1 MTTEL
6 EDGRTSVSCRREGE
20 EVVQELPQR
29 GRKEQTSTIPW
40 QLPKVHRGSSSPRR
54 SHSTA
59 KKRRPNQH
67 RRYRLLKS
75 TSSHRFN
82 LTTHGKKQQT
92 RKATAKVTTA
102 KKNSAP
108 ASVKKKT
115 STNH

>member
-20 EVVQELPQR
+20 EVVHELPQR
-29 GRKEQTSTIPW
+29 GRKQQTSTIPW

-82 LTTHGKKQQT
+82 LTAHGENNRQGKQLLRSPLQRRT
-92 RKATAKVTTA
+92 VLLSQSKRK
-102 KKNSAP
+102 
-108 ASVKKKT
+108 
-115 STNH
+115 HQQ